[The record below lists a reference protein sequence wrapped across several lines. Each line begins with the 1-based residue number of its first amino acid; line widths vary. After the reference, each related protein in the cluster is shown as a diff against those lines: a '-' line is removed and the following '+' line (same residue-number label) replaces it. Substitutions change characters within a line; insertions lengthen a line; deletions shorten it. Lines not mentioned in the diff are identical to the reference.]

1 MRERERHIWHKSEEI
16 EYSMQFFVGSRAM
29 LKKVL

>member
-16 EYSMQFFVGSRAM
+16 EYSQ
-29 LKKVL
+29 KVVFNAICCRK